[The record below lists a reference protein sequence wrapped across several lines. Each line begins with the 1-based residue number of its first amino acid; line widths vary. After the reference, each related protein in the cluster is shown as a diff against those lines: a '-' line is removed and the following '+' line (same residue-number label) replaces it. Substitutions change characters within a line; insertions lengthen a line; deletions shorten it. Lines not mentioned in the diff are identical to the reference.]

1 MDGANRTVGREQ
13 RRTTRL
19 RWPDKLLGPPPGMKE
34 INLAC
39 WVQFI
44 ALLCFFLFLFGAQ
57 IRNQSGFLRGWHCGF
72 IYFYG
77 IGQIV
82 NEYPSVRIYDYSLQQ
97 KTFNGINP
105 APEGFYGPSPYPP
118 FVALFF
124 SLFARL
130 PFNWAYVFWAVTSLA
145 LYIAGI
151 GATLRGV
158 FPREPLKHSLI
169 FCLALEFCPFIL
181 YTLVNGQL
189 ATIAV
194 ASVGL
199 AIFQENQSKPFRS
212 GLALALLAYKPTLLV
227 LIIPMLLLTRRFK
240 AFSGFAAGTAV
251 LGALATAFFGIQIWP
266 AYARFL
272 TLFGHVAGLNG
283 NSGLN
288 LSKYI
293 DCSSFSYLVPG
304 GRSGIGLGILISV
317 TVTVAASLA
326 ILLWRSATSGR
337 PAQTIAWAATL
348 TWTLLLNVYVP
359 IYDSILVVIA
369 IVLTLGALKELK
381 GSAAMGWFI
390 LLSVLIFAVSWG
402 TVGFA
407 RSHRIQLLSILF
419 GVLGV
424 GQLFLLYRA
433 IREKPMQSEDGLL
446 AE

>member
-1 MDGANRTVGREQ
+1 MDGANRTTGREQ
-13 RRTTRL
+13 LRAMQI

-39 WVQFI
+39 WAQFI
-44 ALLCFFLFLFGAQ
+44 ALLSLFFFLFGAQ
-57 IRNQSGFLRGWHCGF
+57 IKNQSGFLRGWHCGF

-82 NEYPSVRIYDYSLQQ
+82 NEYPSARIYDYSFQQ
-97 KTFNGINP
+97 KIFNGINP

-130 PFNWAYVFWAVTSLA
+130 PFNWAYVFWAATSLA

-151 GATLRGV
+151 GAALRGV
-158 FPREPLKHSLI
+158 FPGEPLKHSLI

-181 YTLVNGQL
+181 YTLVNGQV

-199 AIFQENQSKPFRS
+199 AILQENQSKPFRS
-212 GLALALLAYKPTLLV
+212 GLALSVLAYKPTLL
-227 LIIPMLLLTRRFK
+227 LLLIPMLFLTKRLK
-240 AFSGFAAGTAV
+240 TLSGFAAGAAM
-251 LGALATAFFGIQIWP
+251 LGVVATAFFGIQIWP
-266 AYARFL
+266 AYMRFL
-272 TLFGHVAGLNG
+272 RLFGHVAGLNG
-283 NSGLN
+283 SSGLN
-288 LSKYI
+288 LAKYI
-293 DCSSFSYLVPG
+293 DFSSFSYLVPG
-304 GRSGIGLGILISV
+304 GRSVFGLAILISI

-326 ILLWRSATSGR
+326 TLLWKSATSGR
-337 PAQTIAWAATL
+337 PAQTMVWAATL

-369 IVLTLGALKELK
+369 IVLTLGALKELRW
-381 GSAAMGWFI
+381 STAMGWFI
-390 LLSVLIFAVSWG
+390 LLSFSIFAASWG
-402 TVGFA
+402 TIGIA
-407 RSHRIQLLSILF
+407 QNYRIQLLSILL

-424 GQLFLLYRA
+424 GQLFLLHRA
-433 IREKPMQSEDGLL
+433 IRKKPLSSEDGLL